1 MPDADAGGARLDGRS
16 YFDPRATA
24 MSSMVSGLN
33 GGMMSGF
40 GGTGDV
46 GVADPTESAMRETV
60 SDALENEAKA
70 AMEQLGKK
78 K

>member
-1 MPDADAGGARLDGRS
+1 MN
-16 YFDPRATA
+16 
-24 MSSMVSGLN
+24 SMASGL
-33 GGMMSGF
+33 GGNMMSGV
-40 GGTGDV
+40 GGMPGMGDPS
-46 GVADPTESAMRETV
+46 DTAMRETV